1 MTAPFDRRHHQNR
14 ALTRR
19 GHPHM
24 TDVTFAVAGPER
36 LESASAFARFLLNWL
51 VLTTASQSLYLG
63 VRLMVHEIASTLLL
77 VPKTDYPVFQTHI
90 SSIPH
95 AVVCGTEA
103 RALSSTGGRSV
114 ALQEVALA
122 TLALVTCSPAGQA
135 EGSAFV
141 RQLEEVRGA
150 APEIRVIDL
159 SDVAES
165 EVAARLK
172 ADLLTVLIE
181 AAAIGAARAVSLMRD
196 TVQLRGLHQSTQ
208 AAFSKLERYVL
219 QSGLAQR
226 VQGAE
231 LALAVSDRG
240 VSLTQD
246 TRIEQRLPGSSVG
259 LSDVAIAIA
268 RVPGESDGVL
278 TVRLRTH
285 EDDAAVAWWRFPAED
300 LQRGWLRLS
309 LPVSLDDDARTARLS
324 LEWTGA
330 APLEIGRSGRHPD
343 PRFQAQ
349 GAGDAS
355 EHAIALRLWT
365 YVPGC
370 QAPIVSEGRYPGESR
385 GPMST
390 APAAAKLPEPL
401 RTGSDMA
408 SAGQNSWELSSDILG
423 RAENLNPGNRD
434 FKYLVELAALQVH
447 ALPNGVAAGL
457 LRDTIPAGVRG
468 LRVKVATLAP
478 EGPPI
483 DYAIAVGPAPK
494 RSILGKRPIPH
505 PDAFSSDWHRFEAT
519 EKGEV
524 ALFLEEPLD
533 ETVSLYLMTR
543 LSRDDGN
550 AGWAWSTFLTIQLL
564 V

>member
-1 MTAPFDRRHHQNR
+1 M
-14 ALTRR
+14 
-19 GHPHM
+19 
-24 TDVTFAVAGPER
+24 
-36 LESASAFARFLLNWL
+36 
-51 VLTTASQSLYLG
+51 
-63 VRLMVHEIASTLLL
+63 HEIASTLVL
-77 VPKTDYPVFQTHI
+77 VPKTDYPTFQTHI

-95 AVVCGTEA
+95 AVVCGSEA
-103 RALSSTGGRSV
+103 RTPSATGGRGIP
-114 ALQEVALA
+114 LQEVALTA
-122 TLALVTCSPAGQA
+122 LALVTYSSAGQA
-135 EGSAFV
+135 EGAVF
-141 RQLEEVRGA
+141 LEQIEEIRGA

-159 SDVAES
+159 SDLAES

-172 ADLLTVLIE
+172 TELLTVSIG
-181 AAAIGAARAVSLMRD
+181 AAALGAARAVSLMRD

-231 LALAVSDRG
+231 LALAAGDLG
-240 VSLTQD
+240 VSLKQD

-268 RVPGESDGVL
+268 RVPTGQNGVL

-285 EDDAAVAWWRFPAED
+285 EDDAEVAWWRFPAAD

-309 LPVSLDDDARTARLS
+309 LPVSLDDDARTVRLS

-343 PRFQAQ
+343 PRFQAHI
-349 GAGDAS
+349 AGDAS
-355 EHAIALRLWT
+355 EYAIALRLWT

-385 GPMST
+385 GPMGT
-390 APAAAKLPEPL
+390 APAGAVLPEPL
-401 RTGSDMA
+401 RTGSDLE
-408 SAGQNSWELSSDILG
+408 SGGQNSWELSSAILSG
-423 RAENLNPGNRD
+423 AESLNPSNRD

-457 LRDTIPAGVRG
+457 LRDAVPAGVRSV
-468 LRVKVATLAP
+468 RVKVTTLAP

-505 PDAFSSDWHRFEAT
+505 PDAISSDWHRFEAT

-524 ALFLEEPLD
+524 ALFLKAPLP
-533 ETVSLYLMTR
+533 EAGSLYLMTR

-550 AGWAWSTFLTIQLL
+550 AAWAWSTFSTIQLS

>member
-1 MTAPFDRRHHQNR
+1 MWVNIVRDIPLGTGKRVCYKPDTLLGLYNGQSQLIILVF
-14 ALTRR
+14 AL
-19 GHPHM
+19 M
-24 TDVTFAVAGPER
+24 
-36 LESASAFARFLLNWL
+36 
-51 VLTTASQSLYLG
+51 
-63 VRLMVHEIASTLLL
+63 MHEIASTLLL
-77 VPKTDYPVFQTHI
+77 VPKTDYPTFQTHI
-90 SSIPH
+90 SNIPH
-95 AVVCGTEA
+95 SVVCGSDA
-103 RALSSTGGRSV
+103 RVLSATGGRNI
-114 ALQEVALA
+114 ALQEVALTA
-122 TLALVTCSPAGQA
+122 LALVTCSPLGQA
-135 EGSAFV
+135 EGAAFL

-150 APEIRVIDL
+150 APGIRVIDL

-165 EVAARLK
+165 EIAARLK
-172 ADLLTVLIE
+172 ADLLTVSIE
-181 AAAIGAARAVSLMRD
+181 AAAVGAARAVTLMRD

-226 VQGAE
+226 VRGAE
-231 LALAVSDRG
+231 LALAVGERG
-240 VSLTQD
+240 VSLTHD

-259 LSDVAIAIA
+259 LSDVAIAIS
-268 RVPGESDGVL
+268 RVPGRSDGVL

-285 EDDAAVAWWRFPAED
+285 EDDAEVAWWSFPTED

-309 LPVSLDDDARTARLS
+309 LPISLDDDARTVRLS

-355 EHAIALRLWT
+355 EYAIALRLWT

-370 QAPIVSEGRYPGESR
+370 QAPIVTDGRYPGESR
-385 GPMST
+385 GPMGAAS
-390 APAAAKLPEPL
+390 AAAMLPEPL
-401 RTGSDMA
+401 RAGSGLVTA
-408 SAGQNSWELSSDILG
+408 EQNCWELSSDIFG
-423 RAENLNPGNRD
+423 RAENLNPGSRD
-434 FKYLVELAALQVH
+434 FKYLVEQAALQVH

-457 LRDTIPAGVRG
+457 LRDTIPAGVRS
-468 LRVKVATLAP
+468 LRVKVTTLAP

-494 RSILGKRPIPH
+494 RSILGKRPVPH
-505 PDAFSSDWHRFEAT
+505 PDAINSDWHRFEAT

-524 ALFLEEPLD
+524 ALFLEEPLL
-533 ETVSLYLMTR
+533 EVSSLYLMTR

-550 AGWAWSTFLTIQLL
+550 AAWAWSTFSTIQLS